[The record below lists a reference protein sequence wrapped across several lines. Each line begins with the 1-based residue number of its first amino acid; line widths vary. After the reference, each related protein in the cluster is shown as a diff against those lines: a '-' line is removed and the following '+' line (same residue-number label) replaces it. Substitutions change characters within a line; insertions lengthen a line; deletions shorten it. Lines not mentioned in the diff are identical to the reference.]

1 MLNNKNNLYD
11 IGMLKRLSVKNF
23 AILEDIEI
31 NFYDGLTILTGETG
45 AGKSL
50 IIDSISLL
58 LGERA
63 SVEMIRNGEDKAVI
77 TGLFSYNNIYLKSYL
92 DKLSVPNEGEIEVI
106 RIISPTRS
114 AIKVNN
120 VTITLNDLKV
130 IAHYLADIH
139 LQFDMTKLLNKEN
152 YIEIVDG
159 FKKDIIDEYKSKY
172 TSSLIS
178 LKEEDKKYHELLDRI
193 NKIKANE
200 EQYEYDLKEL
210 KALNLQPNEETDI
223 KERIAFLNNYDKIY
237 SLIKE
242 SEEIIDKDSL
252 SDIYQIKNNV
262 NSLSSYQ
269 SEYKELYER
278 LNNAYY
284 EIEDIYESLNKKS
297 RYFDY
302 DPKELEE
309 LELRL
314 SSINSLKKKL
324 NKSFDELIDYQI
336 ELEKILSSKEDYD
349 TFLEEEKEKLQKAF
363 DETYELANDLS
374 KVRSNTGKSIEKDCE
389 KHLSDLGLKSI
400 FEVRI
405 NPINK
410 PNDIDLSIYKDDG
423 IDDVDFYIETNI
435 GEGLK
440 PLAKIVSGG
449 EVSRIMLAFK
459 ALMIKSSKVE
469 TVIFDEIDTGISGE
483 IASKVA
489 HKIFE
494 ISLNT
499 QVIAI
504 THLPQ
509 VAALSKN
516 HVKISKEIK
525 NSRTYTYIKYLNLD
539 EKIYEIASLIS
550 GGKVSEKQL
559 EYAKEMVLSK
569 DETAEQFS

>member
-1 MLNNKNNLYD
+1 
-11 IGMLKRLSVKNF
+11 MLKKLVVKNF

-31 NFYDGLTILTGETG
+31 DFYDGLTILTGETG

-63 SVEMIRNGEDKAVI
+63 SVEMIRNGEEKALI
-77 TGLFSYNNIYLKSYL
+77 SGIFSFSNIYLESFL
-92 DKLSVPNEGEIEVI
+92 NKLNIQNNGEIE
-106 RIISPTRS
+106 ISRTISSSRNV
-114 AIKVNN
+114 IKVNG
-120 VTITLNDLKV
+120 VTISLNDLKV

-159 FKKDIIDEYKSKY
+159 FKKDTIDEYKNKY
-172 TSSLIS
+172 LDSLNL
-178 LKEEDKKYHELLDRI
+178 LKEENNHYLDLLKRI
-193 NKIKANE
+193 EEIKNNE
-200 EQYEYDLKEL
+200 EQYKYDLKEL
-210 KALNLQPNEETDI
+210 KSLALEKDEENNI

-242 SEEIIDKDSL
+242 SEEIINKDAL

-262 NSLSSYQ
+262 NNLSSYQ
-269 SEYKELYER
+269 NEYKELYER
-278 LNNAYY
+278 INNAYY
-284 EIEDIYESLNKKS
+284 EIEDIFDSLNKKS
-297 RYFDY
+297 RHFDY
-302 DPKELEE
+302 DPKELED
-309 LELRL
+309 LEMRL
-314 SSINSLKKKL
+314 SAINSLKKKHNKTFEELLIYQEELESILSKEEDYTTLL
-324 NKSFDELIDYQI
+324 NEEKAKLIDI
-336 ELEKILSSKEDYD
+336 YD
-349 TFLEEEKEKLQKAF
+349 H
-363 DETYELANDLS
+363 TYSLANDLS
-374 KVRSNTGKSIEKDCE
+374 KVRKEIARAIEKESE
-389 KHLSDLGLKSI
+389 KHLLDLGLKSV

-405 NPINK
+405 NSFNK
-410 PNDIDLSIYKDDG
+410 PSDIDLSIFNDNG
-423 IDDVDFYIETNI
+423 IDDIDFYIETNI

-440 PLAKIVSGG
+440 PLAKIASGG

-459 ALMIKSSKVE
+459 ALTIKSSKVE

-483 IASKVA
+483 VASKVA
-489 HKIFE
+489 RKIYE
-494 ISLNT
+494 ISLMT
-499 QVIAI
+499 QVISI

-516 HVKISKEIK
+516 HLKIAKEIK
-525 NSRTYTYIKYLNLD
+525 NKRTYTSIKYLSLD

-569 DETAEQFS
+569 

>member
-1 MLNNKNNLYD
+1 MIKKL
-11 IGMLKRLSVKNF
+11 IVKNF

-63 SVEMIRNGEDKAVI
+63 SIEMIRNGEEKATI
-77 TGLFSYNNIYLKSYL
+77 TGMFTSNNIYLKAYL
-92 DKLSVPNEGEIEVI
+92 TKLGISTSEDIEIV
-106 RIISPTRS
+106 RVISPTRS
-114 AIKVNN
+114 YIKVNN
-120 VTITLNDLKV
+120 VLITLNDLKV

-159 FKKDIIDEYKSKY
+159 FKSEVIDEYKSKY
-172 TSSLIS
+172 LTSLES
-178 LKEEDKKYHELLDRI
+178 LKEENNKYLELVNRI
-193 NKIKANE
+193 NEIKANQ
-200 EQYEYDLKEL
+200 EQYEYDLNEL
-210 KALNLQPNEETDI
+210 KALLLQPNEEEDI
-223 KERIAFLNNYDKIY
+223 KERISFLKNYDKIY

-242 SEEIIDKDSL
+242 IEEIIDKDSL
-252 SDIYQIKNNV
+252 SDIYTIKENIQK
-262 NSLSSYQ
+262 LSTYQ
-269 SEYKELYER
+269 NEYKEIYER

-284 EIEDIYESLNKKS
+284 ELEDIYSSINKKG

-302 DPKELEE
+302 DPQELEN
-309 LELRL
+309 LEERL
-314 SSINSLKKKL
+314 SSINSLKKKHH
-324 NKSFDELIDYQI
+324 KTFEELIDYQI
-336 ELEKILSSKEDYD
+336 ELENILSRQEDFD
-349 TFLEEEKEKLQKAF
+349 DLLKEEKETLLKVYK
-363 DETYELANDLS
+363 ETYSLANDLS
-374 KVRSNTGKSIEKDCE
+374 EVRRVTGKGIEKDCE
-389 KHLSDLGLKSI
+389 KHLLDLGLKSV
-400 FEVRI
+400 FEVRVNK
-405 NPINK
+405 NPLSK
-410 PNDIDLSIYKDDG
+410 EVDLSIFKENG

-440 PLAKIVSGG
+440 PLNKIVSGG

-459 ALMIKSSKVE
+459 ALMIKANKVE
-469 TVIFDEIDTGISGE
+469 TVISDEIDTGISGE

-494 ISLNT
+494 ISLTT
-499 QVIAI
+499 QVISI

-516 HVKISKEIK
+516 HIKISKDIR
-525 NSRTYTYIKYLNLD
+525 NNRTYTSIKYLSLD

-559 EYAKEMVLSK
+559 EYAKEMVLTSK
-569 DETAEQFS
+569 

>member
-1 MLNNKNNLYD
+1 MIKKL
-11 IGMLKRLSVKNF
+11 IVKNF

-63 SVEMIRNGEDKAVI
+63 SLEMIRNGEDKAVI
-77 TGLFSYNNIYLKSYL
+77 TGIFTSNNIYLDAYL
-92 DKLSVPNEGEIEVI
+92 TKLGVNLSNELEITRV
-106 RIISPTRS
+106 ISPTRS
-114 AIKVNN
+114 YIKVNN
-120 VTITLNDLKV
+120 ALITLNDLKV
-130 IAHYLADIH
+130 IARYLADIH

-159 FKKDIIDEYKSKY
+159 FNKEVVDEYKSKY
-172 TSSLIS
+172 LESLNS
-178 LKEEDKKYHELLDRI
+178 LKEENNKYLDLVSRI
-193 NKIKANE
+193 EQIKANQ
-200 EQYEYDLKEL
+200 EQYEYDLNEL
-210 KALNLQPNEETDI
+210 KALCLQPNEEEDI
-223 KERIAFLNNYDKIY
+223 KEKISFLKNYDKIY

-252 SDIYQIKNNV
+252 SDIYTVKDNISK
-262 NSLSSYQ
+262 LATYQ
-269 SEYKELYER
+269 NEYKELEER

-284 EIEDIYESLNKKS
+284 ELEDIYSSINKKG

-302 DPKELEE
+302 DPKELES
-309 LELRL
+309 LEERL
-314 SSINSLKKKL
+314 SSINSLKKKHH
-324 NKSFDELIDYQI
+324 KSFNELIDYQI
-336 ELEKILSSKEDYD
+336 ELENILSHQEDFD
-349 TFLEEEKEKLQKAF
+349 DLLKEEKETLSNLYKS
-363 DETYELANDLS
+363 TYALGLDLS
-374 KVRSNTGKSIEKDCE
+374 SVRSSIGKSIDKDTE
-389 KHLSDLGLKSI
+389 KHLLDLGLKSV

-405 NPINK
+405 NKSPL
-410 PNDIDLSIYKDDG
+410 PNDIDLSIFKDNG
-423 IDDVDFYIETNI
+423 IDDIDFYIETNI

-440 PLAKIVSGG
+440 PLNKIVSGG

-483 IASKVA
+483 IANKVA
-489 HKIFE
+489 HKIYE
-494 ISLNT
+494 ISLST
-499 QVIAI
+499 QVISI

-516 HVKISKEIK
+516 HVKISKDIR
-525 NSRTYTYIKYLNLD
+525 NNRTYTSIKYLNLE

-550 GGKVSEKQL
+550 NDKVSQKQL
-559 EYAKEMVLSK
+559 EYAKEMVLTSK
-569 DETAEQFS
+569 

>member
-1 MLNNKNNLYD
+1 MLNSKNNLYY

-223 KERIAFLNNYDKIY
+223 KERIAFLI
-237 SLIKE
+237 
-242 SEEIIDKDSL
+242 
-252 SDIYQIKNNV
+252 
-262 NSLSSYQ
+262 
-269 SEYKELYER
+269 
-278 LNNAYY
+278 
-284 EIEDIYESLNKKS
+284 
-297 RYFDY
+297 
-302 DPKELEE
+302 
-309 LELRL
+309 
-314 SSINSLKKKL
+314 
-324 NKSFDELIDYQI
+324 
-336 ELEKILSSKEDYD
+336 
-349 TFLEEEKEKLQKAF
+349 
-363 DETYELANDLS
+363 
-374 KVRSNTGKSIEKDCE
+374 
-389 KHLSDLGLKSI
+389 
-400 FEVRI
+400 
-405 NPINK
+405 
-410 PNDIDLSIYKDDG
+410 
-423 IDDVDFYIETNI
+423 
-435 GEGLK
+435 
-440 PLAKIVSGG
+440 
-449 EVSRIMLAFK
+449 
-459 ALMIKSSKVE
+459 
-469 TVIFDEIDTGISGE
+469 
-483 IASKVA
+483 
-489 HKIFE
+489 
-494 ISLNT
+494 
-499 QVIAI
+499 
-504 THLPQ
+504 
-509 VAALSKN
+509 
-516 HVKISKEIK
+516 
-525 NSRTYTYIKYLNLD
+525 
-539 EKIYEIASLIS
+539 
-550 GGKVSEKQL
+550 
-559 EYAKEMVLSK
+559 
-569 DETAEQFS
+569 

>member
-1 MLNNKNNLYD
+1 
-11 IGMLKRLSVKNF
+11 MLKKLVVKNF

-31 NFYDGLTILTGETG
+31 DFYDGLTILTGETG

-63 SVEMIRNGEDKAVI
+63 SVEMIRNGEEKALI
-77 TGLFSYNNIYLKSYL
+77 SGIFSFSNIYLESFL
-92 DKLSVPNEGEIEVI
+92 NKLNIQNNGEIE
-106 RIISPTRS
+106 ISRTISSSRNV
-114 AIKVNN
+114 IKVNG
-120 VTITLNDLKV
+120 VTISLNDLKV

-159 FKKDIIDEYKSKY
+159 FKKDTIDEYKNKY
-172 TSSLIS
+172 LDSLNL
-178 LKEEDKKYHELLDRI
+178 LKEENNHYLDLLKRI
-193 NKIKANE
+193 EEIKNNE
-200 EQYEYDLKEL
+200 EQYKYDLKEL
-210 KALNLQPNEETDI
+210 KSLALEKDEENNI

-242 SEEIIDKDSL
+242 SEEIINKDAL

-269 SEYKELYER
+269 NEYKELYER
-278 LNNAYY
+278 INNAYY
-284 EIEDIYESLNKKS
+284 EIEDIFDSLNKKS
-297 RYFDY
+297 RHFDY
-302 DPKELEE
+302 DPKELED
-309 LELRL
+309 LEIRL
-314 SSINSLKKKL
+314 SAINSLKKKH
-324 NKSFDELIDYQI
+324 NKTFEELLIYQE
-336 ELEKILSSKEDYD
+336 ELESILSKEEDY
-349 TFLEEEKEKLQKAF
+349 TTLLNEEKEKLQ
-363 DETYELANDLS
+363 DIYNRTYVLANDLS
-374 KVRSNTGKSIEKDCE
+374 KVRKEIAKVIEKESE
-389 KHLSDLGLKSI
+389 KHLLDLGLKSV

-405 NPINK
+405 NSFNK
-410 PNDIDLSIYKDDG
+410 PSDIDLSIFNDNG
-423 IDDVDFYIETNI
+423 IDDIDFYIETNI

-440 PLAKIVSGG
+440 PLAKIASGG

-459 ALMIKSSKVE
+459 ALTIKSSKVE

-483 IASKVA
+483 VASKVA
-489 HKIFE
+489 RKIYE
-494 ISLNT
+494 ISLST
-499 QVIAI
+499 QVISI

-516 HVKISKEIK
+516 HLKIAKEIK
-525 NSRTYTYIKYLNLD
+525 NKRTYTSIKYLSLD

-569 DETAEQFS
+569 

>member
-1 MLNNKNNLYD
+1 
-11 IGMLKRLSVKNF
+11 MLKKLVVKNF

-31 NFYDGLTILTGETG
+31 DFYDGLTILTGETG

-63 SVEMIRNGEDKAVI
+63 SVEMIRNGEEKALI
-77 TGLFSYNNIYLKSYL
+77 SGIFSFSNIYLESFL
-92 DKLSVPNEGEIEVI
+92 NKLNIQNNGEIE
-106 RIISPTRS
+106 ISRTISSSRNV
-114 AIKVNN
+114 IKVNG
-120 VTITLNDLKV
+120 VTISLNDLKV

-159 FKKDIIDEYKSKY
+159 FKKDTIDEYKNKY
-172 TSSLIS
+172 LHSLNL
-178 LKEEDKKYHELLDRI
+178 LKEENDHYLDLLKRI
-193 NKIKANE
+193 EEIKNNE
-200 EQYEYDLKEL
+200 EQYKYDLKEL
-210 KALNLQPNEETDI
+210 KSLALEKGEENNI

-242 SEEIIDKDSL
+242 SEEIINKDAL

-269 SEYKELYER
+269 NEYKELYER
-278 LNNAYY
+278 INNAYY
-284 EIEDIYESLNKKS
+284 EIEDIFDSLNKKS
-297 RYFDY
+297 RHFDY
-302 DPKELEE
+302 DPKELED
-309 LELRL
+309 LEIRL
-314 SSINSLKKKL
+314 SAINSLKKKH
-324 NKSFDELIDYQI
+324 NKTFEELLIYQE
-336 ELEKILSSKEDYD
+336 ELESILSKEEDY
-349 TFLEEEKEKLQKAF
+349 TTLLNEEKEKLQ
-363 DETYELANDLS
+363 DIYNRTYVLANDLS
-374 KVRSNTGKSIEKDCE
+374 KVRKEIAKVIEKESE
-389 KHLSDLGLKSI
+389 KHLLDLGLKSV

-405 NPINK
+405 NSFNK
-410 PNDIDLSIYKDDG
+410 PSDIDLSIFNDNG
-423 IDDVDFYIETNI
+423 IDDIDFYIETNI

-440 PLAKIVSGG
+440 PLAKIASGG

-459 ALMIKSSKVE
+459 ALTIKSSKVE

-483 IASKVA
+483 VASKVA
-489 HKIFE
+489 RKIYE
-494 ISLNT
+494 ISLST
-499 QVIAI
+499 QVISI

-516 HVKISKEIK
+516 HLRIAKEIK
-525 NSRTYTYIKYLNLD
+525 NKRTYTSIKYLSLD

-569 DETAEQFS
+569 

>member
-1 MLNNKNNLYD
+1 
-11 IGMLKRLSVKNF
+11 MLKKLVVKNF

-31 NFYDGLTILTGETG
+31 DFYDGLTILTGETG

-63 SVEMIRNGEDKAVI
+63 SVEMIRNGEEKALI
-77 TGLFSYNNIYLKSYL
+77 SGIFSFSNIYLESFL
-92 DKLSVPNEGEIEVI
+92 NKLNIQNNGEIE
-106 RIISPTRS
+106 ISRTISSSRNV
-114 AIKVNN
+114 IKVNG
-120 VTITLNDLKV
+120 VTISLNDLKV

-159 FKKDIIDEYKSKY
+159 FKKDTIDEYKNKY
-172 TSSLIS
+172 LDSLKL
-178 LKEEDKKYHELLDRI
+178 LKEENDHYLDLLKRI
-193 NKIKANE
+193 EEIKNNE
-200 EQYEYDLKEL
+200 EQYKYDLKEL
-210 KALNLQPNEETDI
+210 KSLALEKDEENSI

-242 SEEIIDKDSL
+242 SEEIINKDAL

-269 SEYKELYER
+269 NEYKELYER
-278 LNNAYY
+278 INNAYY
-284 EIEDIYESLNKKS
+284 EIEDIFDSLNKKS
-297 RYFDY
+297 RHFDY
-302 DPKELEE
+302 DPKELED
-309 LELRL
+309 LEMRL
-314 SSINSLKKKL
+314 SAINSLKKKH
-324 NKSFDELIDYQI
+324 NKTFEELLIYQE
-336 ELEKILSSKEDYD
+336 ELESILSKEEDY
-349 TFLEEEKEKLQKAF
+349 TTLLNEEKAKLIGIY
-363 DETYELANDLS
+363 DHTYSLANDLS
-374 KVRSNTGKSIEKDCE
+374 KVRKEIAKLIEKESE
-389 KHLSDLGLKSI
+389 KHLLDLGLKSV

-405 NPINK
+405 NSFDK
-410 PNDIDLSIYKDDG
+410 PNDIDLSIFNDNG

-440 PLAKIVSGG
+440 PLAKIASGG

-459 ALMIKSSKVE
+459 ALTIKSSKVE

-483 IASKVA
+483 VASKVA
-489 HKIFE
+489 RKIYE
-494 ISLNT
+494 ISLST
-499 QVIAI
+499 QVISI

-516 HVKISKEIK
+516 HLKIAKEIK
-525 NSRTYTYIKYLNLD
+525 NKRTYTSIKYLSLD

-569 DETAEQFS
+569 

>member
-1 MLNNKNNLYD
+1 
-11 IGMLKRLSVKNF
+11 MLKKLVVKNF

-31 NFYDGLTILTGETG
+31 DFYDGLTILTGETG

-63 SVEMIRNGEDKAVI
+63 SVEMIRNGEEKALI
-77 TGLFSYNNIYLKSYL
+77 SGIFSFSNIYLESFL
-92 DKLSVPNEGEIEVI
+92 NKLNIQNNGEID
-106 RIISPTRS
+106 ISRTISSSRNV
-114 AIKVNN
+114 IKVNG
-120 VTITLNDLKV
+120 VTISLNDLKV

-159 FKKDIIDEYKSKY
+159 FKKDTIDEYKNKY
-172 TSSLIS
+172 LDSLNL
-178 LKEEDKKYHELLDRI
+178 LKEENDHYLDLLKRI
-193 NKIKANE
+193 EEIKNNE
-200 EQYEYDLKEL
+200 EQYKYDLKEL
-210 KALNLQPNEETDI
+210 QSLALEKDEENNI

-242 SEEIIDKDSL
+242 SEEIINKDAL

-262 NSLSSYQ
+262 NNLSSYQ
-269 SEYKELYER
+269 NEYKELYER
-278 LNNAYY
+278 INNAYY
-284 EIEDIYESLNKKS
+284 EIEDIFDSLNKKS
-297 RYFDY
+297 RHFDY
-302 DPKELEE
+302 DPKELED
-309 LELRL
+309 LEMRL
-314 SSINSLKKKL
+314 SAINSLKKKH
-324 NKSFDELIDYQI
+324 NKTFEELLIYQE
-336 ELEKILSSKEDYD
+336 ELESILSKEEDY
-349 TFLEEEKEKLQKAF
+349 TTLLNEEKAKLQ
-363 DETYELANDLS
+363 DIYDHTYSLANDLS
-374 KVRSNTGKSIEKDCE
+374 KVRKEIARAIEKESE
-389 KHLSDLGLKSI
+389 KHLLDLGLKSV

-405 NPINK
+405 NSFNK
-410 PNDIDLSIYKDDG
+410 PSDIDLSIFNDNG
-423 IDDVDFYIETNI
+423 IDDIDFYIETNI

-440 PLAKIVSGG
+440 PLAKIASGG

-459 ALMIKSSKVE
+459 ALTIKSSKVE

-483 IASKVA
+483 VASKVA
-489 HKIFE
+489 RKIYE
-494 ISLNT
+494 ISLST
-499 QVIAI
+499 QVISI

-516 HVKISKEIK
+516 HLKIAKEIK
-525 NSRTYTYIKYLNLD
+525 NKRTYTSIKYLSLD

-569 DETAEQFS
+569 

>member
-1 MLNNKNNLYD
+1 
-11 IGMLKRLSVKNF
+11 MLKKLIVKNF

-31 NFYDGLTILTGETG
+31 NFYNGLTILTGETG

-63 SVEMIRNGEDKAVI
+63 SLEMIRNGEDKATI
-77 TGLFSYNNIYLKSYL
+77 TGVFTTSNIYLKAYL
-92 DKLSVPNEGEIEVI
+92 EKLGVTSSEELEIV
-106 RIISPTRS
+106 RVISPSRS
-114 AIKVNN
+114 YIKVNN
-120 VTITLNDLKV
+120 VLITLNDLKV
-130 IAHYLADIH
+130 ISHYLADIH

-159 FKKDIIDEYKSKY
+159 FKQEVINEYKDKY
-172 TSSLIS
+172 LESLDL
-178 LKEEDKKYHELLDRI
+178 LKQENNKYLDLVKRI
-193 NKIKANE
+193 NEIKANQ
-200 EQYEYDLKEL
+200 EQYEYDLNEL
-210 KALNLQPNEETDI
+210 KALCLQPNEEEEI
-223 KERIAFLNNYDKIY
+223 KEKISFLKNYDKIY

-242 SEEIIDKDSL
+242 SEEITDKDSL
-252 SDIYQIKNNV
+252 SDIY
-262 NSLSSYQ
+262 SLKDNINKLASYQ
-269 SEYKELYER
+269 NEYKELYER

-284 EIEDIYESLNKKS
+284 ELEDIYSSISKKS

-302 DPKELEE
+302 DPKELDNLEE
-309 LELRL
+309 RL

-336 ELEKILSSKEDYD
+336 ELENILSHEEDYD
-349 TFLEEEKEKLQKAF
+349 ILLKEEKDKLLDVYKN
-363 DETYELANDLS
+363 TYTLGSDLS
-374 KVRSNTGKSIEKDCE
+374 EVRKSIGKGIEKDCE
-389 KHLSDLGLKSI
+389 KHLLDLGLKSV
-400 FEVRI
+400 FEVRV
-405 NPINK
+405 NK
-410 PNDIDLSIYKDDG
+410 SPLPNEVDLSIFKENG

-483 IASKVA
+483 IASRVA

-499 QVIAI
+499 QVISI

-525 NSRTYTYIKYLNLD
+525 NNRTYTYIKYLNLD

-559 EYAKEMVLSK
+559 EYAKEMVLSNK
-569 DETAEQFS
+569 

>member
-1 MLNNKNNLYD
+1 
-11 IGMLKRLSVKNF
+11 MLKKLVVKNF

-31 NFYDGLTILTGETG
+31 DFYDGLTILTGETG

-63 SVEMIRNGEDKAVI
+63 SVEMIRNGEEKALI
-77 TGLFSYNNIYLKSYL
+77 SGIFSFSNIYLESFL
-92 DKLSVPNEGEIEVI
+92 NKLNIQNNGEIE
-106 RIISPTRS
+106 ISRTISSSRNV
-114 AIKVNN
+114 IKVNG
-120 VTITLNDLKV
+120 VTISLNDLKV

-159 FKKDIIDEYKSKY
+159 FKKDTIDEYKNKY
-172 TSSLIS
+172 LDSLNL
-178 LKEEDKKYHELLDRI
+178 LKEENNHYLDLLKRI
-193 NKIKANE
+193 EEIKNNE
-200 EQYEYDLKEL
+200 EQYKYDLKEL
-210 KALNLQPNEETDI
+210 KSLALEKDEENNI

-242 SEEIIDKDSL
+242 SEEIINKDAL

-262 NSLSSYQ
+262 NNLSSYQ
-269 SEYKELYER
+269 NEYKELYER
-278 LNNAYY
+278 INNAYY
-284 EIEDIYESLNKKS
+284 EIEDIFDSLNKKS
-297 RYFDY
+297 RHFDY
-302 DPKELEE
+302 DPKELED
-309 LELRL
+309 LEIRL
-314 SSINSLKKKL
+314 SAINSLKKKHNKTFEELLIYQEELESILSKEEDYTTLL
-324 NKSFDELIDYQI
+324 NEEKAKLIDI
-336 ELEKILSSKEDYD
+336 YD
-349 TFLEEEKEKLQKAF
+349 H
-363 DETYELANDLS
+363 TYSLANDLS
-374 KVRSNTGKSIEKDCE
+374 KVRKEIAKVIEKESE
-389 KHLSDLGLKSI
+389 KHLLDLGLKSV

-405 NPINK
+405 NSFNK
-410 PNDIDLSIYKDDG
+410 PNDIDLSIFNDNG
-423 IDDVDFYIETNI
+423 IDDIDFYIETNI

-440 PLAKIVSGG
+440 PLAKIASGG

-459 ALMIKSSKVE
+459 ALTIKSSKVE

-483 IASKVA
+483 VASKVA
-489 HKIFE
+489 RKIYE
-494 ISLNT
+494 ISLMT
-499 QVIAI
+499 QVISI

-516 HVKISKEIK
+516 HLKIAKEIK
-525 NSRTYTYIKYLNLD
+525 NKRTYTSIKYLSLD

-569 DETAEQFS
+569 

>member
-1 MLNNKNNLYD
+1 MLRK
-11 IGMLKRLSVKNF
+11 LSVKNF

-63 SVEMIRNGEDKAVI
+63 SLEMIRNGEDKALI
-77 TGLFSYNNIYLKSYL
+77 SGLFSFNNIYLKSFL
-92 DKLSVPNEGEIEVI
+92 EKINVPTDNNELEIV
-106 RIISPTRS
+106 RVISPNRS
-114 AIKVNN
+114 TIKINN
-120 VTITLNDLKV
+120 VVITLNDLKV
-130 IAHYLADIH
+130 VAHYLADIH

-159 FKKDIIDEYKSKY
+159 FKKEVIEEYKSKY
-172 TSSLIS
+172 LASLEA
-178 LKEEDKKYHELLDRI
+178 LKEENNKYLELVKRI
-193 NKIKANE
+193 EEIRANQ
-200 EQYEYDLKEL
+200 EQYEFDLKEL
-210 KALNLQPNEETDI
+210 KSLNLQPNEEVSI
-223 KERIAFLNNYDKIY
+223 KERISFLKNYDKIY

-242 SEEIIDKDSL
+242 SEQIINKDSL
-252 SDIYQIKNNV
+252 SDIYQIKDNV
-262 NSLSSYQ
+262 NELSNYQ
-269 SEYKELYER
+269 SDYQELNER

-284 EIEDIYESLNKKS
+284 EIEDIYDSLNKLS
-297 RYFDY
+297 RRFDY
-302 DPKELEE
+302 DPKDLER
-309 LELRL
+309 LEDRA

-324 NKSFDELIDYQI
+324 HKSYDELIDYQI
-336 ELEKILSSKEDYD
+336 ELENILAHQEDYD
-349 TFLEEEKEKLQKAF
+349 ILLKEEKEKLLNIYQ
-363 DETYELANDLS
+363 ETYSLACDLS
-374 KVRSNTGKSIEKDCE
+374 EVRRVTGKSIEKDCE
-389 KHLSDLGLKSI
+389 KHLKDLGLESK
-400 FEVRI
+400 FEVRVI
-405 NPINK
+405 K
-410 PNDIDLSIYKDDG
+410 NDIKDDVDLSIFKEDG

-489 HKIFE
+489 HKIYE

-499 QVIAI
+499 QVISI

-516 HVKISKEIK
+516 HIKISKEIK
-525 NSRTYTYIKYLNLD
+525 NKRTFTYIKYLNLD

-559 EYAKEMVLSK
+559 EYAKEMVLFK
-569 DETAEQFS
+569 

>member
-1 MLNNKNNLYD
+1 
-11 IGMLKRLSVKNF
+11 MLKKLVVKNF

-31 NFYDGLTILTGETG
+31 DFYDGLTILTGETG

-63 SVEMIRNGEDKAVI
+63 SVEMIRNGEEKALI
-77 TGLFSYNNIYLKSYL
+77 SGIFSFSNIYLESFL
-92 DKLSVPNEGEIEVI
+92 NKLNIQNNGEIE
-106 RIISPTRS
+106 ISRTISSSRNV
-114 AIKVNN
+114 IKVNG
-120 VTITLNDLKV
+120 VTISLNDLKV

-159 FKKDIIDEYKSKY
+159 FKKDTIDEYKNKY
-172 TSSLIS
+172 LDSLNL
-178 LKEEDKKYHELLDRI
+178 LKEENNHYLDLLKRI
-193 NKIKANE
+193 EEIKNNE
-200 EQYEYDLKEL
+200 EQYKYDLKEL
-210 KALNLQPNEETDI
+210 KSLALEKDEENNI

-242 SEEIIDKDSL
+242 SEEIINKDAL

-262 NSLSSYQ
+262 NNLSSYQ
-269 SEYKELYER
+269 NEYKELYER
-278 LNNAYY
+278 INNAYY
-284 EIEDIYESLNKKS
+284 EIEDIFDSLNKKS
-297 RYFDY
+297 RHFDY
-302 DPKELEE
+302 DPKELED
-309 LELRL
+309 LEMRL
-314 SSINSLKKKL
+314 SAINSLKKKHNKTFEELLIYQEELESILSKEEDYTTLL
-324 NKSFDELIDYQI
+324 NDEKAKLIDIYNH
-336 ELEKILSSKEDYD
+336 
-349 TFLEEEKEKLQKAF
+349 
-363 DETYELANDLS
+363 TYVLANDLS
-374 KVRSNTGKSIEKDCE
+374 KVRKEIAKLIEKESE
-389 KHLSDLGLKSI
+389 KHLLDLGLKSV

-405 NPINK
+405 NSFNK
-410 PNDIDLSIYKDDG
+410 PSDIDLSIFNDNG
-423 IDDVDFYIETNI
+423 IDDIDFYIETNI

-440 PLAKIVSGG
+440 PLAKIASGG

-459 ALMIKSSKVE
+459 ALTIKSSKVE

-483 IASKVA
+483 VASKVA
-489 HKIFE
+489 RKIYE
-494 ISLNT
+494 ISLST
-499 QVIAI
+499 QVISI

-516 HVKISKEIK
+516 HLKIAKEIK
-525 NSRTYTYIKYLNLD
+525 NKRTYTSIKYLSLD

-569 DETAEQFS
+569 

>member
-1 MLNNKNNLYD
+1 MIKKL
-11 IGMLKRLSVKNF
+11 IVKNF

-63 SVEMIRNGEDKAVI
+63 SIEMIRNGEDKAVLI
-77 TGLFSYNNIYLKSYL
+77 GLFTSNNIYLKAYL
-92 DKLSVPNEGEIEVI
+92 SKLGVTTNEDIEIV
-106 RIISPTRS
+106 RVISPTRS
-114 AIKVNN
+114 YIKVNN
-120 VTITLNDLKV
+120 VLITLNDLKV

-159 FKKDIIDEYKSKY
+159 FNKEVIDEYKSKY
-172 TSSLIS
+172 LLSLES
-178 LKEEDKKYHELLDRI
+178 LKSENNKYLELVNRI
-193 NKIKANE
+193 NEIKANQ
-200 EQYEYDLKEL
+200 EQYEYDLNEL
-210 KALNLQPNEETDI
+210 KALSLQPNEEEDI
-223 KERIAFLNNYDKIY
+223 KEKISFLKNYDKIY

-252 SDIYQIKNNV
+252 SDIYTVKDNISK
-262 NSLSSYQ
+262 LATYQ
-269 SEYKELYER
+269 NEYKELEER

-284 EIEDIYESLNKKS
+284 ELEDIYSSINKKG

-302 DPKELEE
+302 DPKELES
-309 LELRL
+309 LEERL
-314 SSINSLKKKL
+314 SSINSLKKKHH
-324 NKSFDELIDYQI
+324 KSFNELIDYQI
-336 ELEKILSSKEDYD
+336 ELENILSHQEDFD
-349 TFLEEEKEKLQKAF
+349 DLLKEEKETLSNLYKS
-363 DETYELANDLS
+363 TYALGLDLS
-374 KVRSNTGKSIEKDCE
+374 SVRSSIGKSIDKDTE
-389 KHLSDLGLKSI
+389 KHLLDLGLKSV

-405 NPINK
+405 NKSPL
-410 PNDIDLSIYKDDG
+410 PNDIDLSIFKDNG
-423 IDDVDFYIETNI
+423 IDDIDFYIETNI

-440 PLAKIVSGG
+440 PLNKIVSGG

-483 IASKVA
+483 IANKVA
-489 HKIFE
+489 HKIYE
-494 ISLNT
+494 ISLST
-499 QVIAI
+499 QVISI

-516 HVKISKEIK
+516 HVKISKDIR
-525 NSRTYTYIKYLNLD
+525 NNRTYTSIKYLNLE

-550 GGKVSEKQL
+550 TDKVSQKQL
-559 EYAKEMVLSK
+559 DAAKEMVLSNK
-569 DETAEQFS
+569 

>member
-1 MLNNKNNLYD
+1 
-11 IGMLKRLSVKNF
+11 MLKKLSVKNF

-63 SVEMIRNGEDKAVI
+63 SLEMIRNGEDKALI
-77 TGLFSYNNIYLKSYL
+77 SGLFSYSNIYLKSFL
-92 DKLSVPNEGEIEVI
+92 EKLNVPNDGEIEVI

-120 VTITLNDLKV
+120 VNITLNDLKV

-159 FKKDIIDEYKSKY
+159 FRKDVIDQYKDKY
-172 TSSLIS
+172 LVSLDL
-178 LKEEDKKYHELLDRI
+178 LKQENNRYIELVKRIEE
-193 NKIKANE
+193 IKANQ

-210 KALNLQPNEETDI
+210 KSLNLQPNEEQDI
-223 KERIAFLNNYDKIY
+223 EDRISFLKNYDKIY

-252 SDIYQIKNNV
+252 NDIYQIKDNV
-262 NSLSSYQ
+262 KTLSNYQ
-269 SEYKELYER
+269 NEYKELYER

-284 EIEDIYESLNKKS
+284 EIEDIYDSLNKKS

-309 LELRL
+309 LENR
-314 SSINSLKKKL
+314 SSAIRSLKKRL

-336 ELEKILSSKEDYD
+336 ELENILSRQEDYD
-349 TFLEEEKEKLQKAF
+349 VLLKEEKEKLQKAF
-363 DETYELANDLS
+363 DETYVLANDLS
-374 KVRSNTGKSIEKDCE
+374 KVRKATGKSIEKDCE
-389 KHLSDLGLKSI
+389 KHLSDLGLKSV
-400 FEVRI
+400 FEVRVE
-405 NPINK
+405 PTTK
-410 PNDIDLSIYKDDG
+410 PNDIKLDIYKDNG

-483 IASKVA
+483 VASKVA
-489 HKIFE
+489 HKIYE

-499 QVIAI
+499 QVISI

-525 NSRTYTYIKYLNLD
+525 NNRTYTSIKYLSLD

-559 EYAKEMVLSK
+559 EYAKELVLNK
-569 DETAEQFS
+569 

>member
-1 MLNNKNNLYD
+1 
-11 IGMLKRLSVKNF
+11 MLKKLIVKNF

-63 SVEMIRNGEDKAVI
+63 SVERIRNGEEKATI
-77 TGLFSYNNIYLKSYL
+77 SGLFSYSNIYLKAFL
-92 DKLSVPNEGEIEVI
+92 DKLNVPNDGEIEVT
-106 RIISPTRS
+106 RIVSPNRS
-114 AIKVNN
+114 SIKINN
-120 VTITLNDLKV
+120 VNITLNDLKV
-130 IAHYLADIH
+130 VAHYLADIH
-139 LQFDMTKLLNKEN
+139 LQFDMTKLLNKDN

-159 FKKDIIDEYKSKY
+159 FRKDTIDEYKDKY
-172 TSSLIS
+172 LNS
-178 LKEEDKKYHELLDRI
+178 LKELKEENGHYLSLVKRIEEIKY
-193 NKIKANE
+193 NQ
-200 EQYEYDLKEL
+200 EQYEYDLNEL
-210 KALNLQPNEETDI
+210 KSLNLQPNEEEQI
-223 KERIAFLNNYDKIY
+223 KDRITLLKNFDKIY

-242 SEEIIDKDSL
+242 NEEITDKDSL
-252 SDIYQIKNNV
+252 NDIYQIRDNV
-262 NSLSSYQ
+262 HQLSDYQ

-284 EIEDIYESLNKKS
+284 EIEDIYDSLNRKN
-297 RYFDY
+297 RHLDY
-302 DPKELEE
+302 DPKELED
-309 LELRL
+309 LENRL
-314 SSINSLKKKL
+314 SAISILKKRL
-324 NKSFDELIDYQI
+324 GKSYDELIDYQI
-336 ELEKILSSKEDYD
+336 ELENILAHQEDYD
-349 TFLEEEKEKLQKAF
+349 VLLKEEKEKLTEVF
-363 DETYELANDLS
+363 NVTYTLAKDLS
-374 KVRSNTGKSIEKDCE
+374 EVRRTTGKSIEKDCE
-389 KHLSDLGLKSI
+389 KHLLDLGLKSV
-400 FEVRI
+400 FEVRVE
-405 NPINK
+405 PTPLPK
-410 PNDIDLSIYKDDG
+410 DVDLSIFKENG

-459 ALMIKSSKVE
+459 ALMIKSNKVE

-483 IASKVA
+483 IASRVA
-489 HKIFE
+489 RKIFE

-499 QVIAI
+499 QVISI

-525 NSRTYTYIKYLNLD
+525 NNRTFTYVKYLSLD

-559 EYAKEMVLSK
+559 EYAKEMVLNK
-569 DETAEQFS
+569 

>member
-1 MLNNKNNLYD
+1 MIKKL
-11 IGMLKRLSVKNF
+11 IVKNF

-31 NFYDGLTILTGETG
+31 NFYNGLTILTGETG

-63 SVEMIRNGEDKAVI
+63 SIEMIRNGEDKATI
-77 TGLFSYNNIYLKSYL
+77 TGVFTTSNIYLKAYL
-92 DKLSVPNEGEIEVI
+92 EKLGVSSSEELEII
-106 RIISPTRS
+106 RVISPTRS
-114 AIKVNN
+114 YIKVNN
-120 VTITLNDLKV
+120 VLITLNDLKV
-130 IAHYLADIH
+130 ISHYLADIH

-159 FKKDIIDEYKSKY
+159 FKQEVINEYKDKY
-172 TSSLIS
+172 LESLNL
-178 LKEEDKKYHELLDRI
+178 LKEENNKYLDLVKRI
-193 NKIKANE
+193 NEIKANQ
-200 EQYEYDLKEL
+200 EQYEYDLNEL
-210 KALNLQPNEETDI
+210 KALCLQPNEEEEI
-223 KERIAFLNNYDKIY
+223 KEKISFLKNHDKIY

-242 SEEIIDKDSL
+242 SEEITDKDSL
-252 SDIYQIKNNV
+252 SDIY
-262 NSLSSYQ
+262 SLKDNINKLASYQ
-269 SEYKELYER
+269 NEYKELYER

-284 EIEDIYESLNKKS
+284 ELEDIYSSISKKS

-302 DPKELEE
+302 DPKELES
-309 LELRL
+309 LEERL

-336 ELEKILSSKEDYD
+336 ELENILSHEEDYD
-349 TFLEEEKEKLQKAF
+349 ILLKEEKDKLLDVYKN
-363 DETYELANDLS
+363 TYTLGSDLS
-374 KVRSNTGKSIEKDCE
+374 EVRKSIGKGIEKDCE
-389 KHLSDLGLKSI
+389 KHLLDLGLKSV
-400 FEVRI
+400 FEVRV
-405 NPINK
+405 NK
-410 PNDIDLSIYKDDG
+410 SPLPNEVDLSIFKENG

-483 IASKVA
+483 IASRVA

-499 QVIAI
+499 QVISI

-525 NSRTYTYIKYLNLD
+525 NNRTYTYIKYLTLD

-559 EYAKEMVLSK
+559 EYAKEMVLNNK
-569 DETAEQFS
+569 

>member
-1 MLNNKNNLYD
+1 
-11 IGMLKRLSVKNF
+11 MLKKLVVKNF

-31 NFYDGLTILTGETG
+31 NFYNGLTILTGETG

-63 SVEMIRNGEDKAVI
+63 SIEMIRNGEEKATI
-77 TGLFSYNNIYLKSYL
+77 TGVFTTSNIYLKAYL
-92 DKLSVPNEGEIEVI
+92 EKLGVTSSEELEIV
-106 RIISPTRS
+106 RVISPNRS
-114 AIKVNN
+114 YIKVNN
-120 VTITLNDLKV
+120 VLITLNDLKV
-130 IAHYLADIH
+130 ISHYLADIH

-159 FKKDIIDEYKSKY
+159 FKQEVINEYKDKY
-172 TSSLIS
+172 LESLDL
-178 LKEEDKKYHELLDRI
+178 LKQENNKYLDLVKRI
-193 NKIKANE
+193 NEIKANQ
-200 EQYEYDLKEL
+200 EQYEYDLNEL
-210 KALNLQPNEETDI
+210 KALCLQPNEEEEI
-223 KERIAFLNNYDKIY
+223 KEKISFLKNYDKIY

-242 SEEIIDKDSL
+242 SEEITDKDSL
-252 SDIYQIKNNV
+252 SDIY
-262 NSLSSYQ
+262 SLKDNINKLASYQ
-269 SEYKELYER
+269 NEYKELYER

-284 EIEDIYESLNKKS
+284 ELEDIYSSISKKS

-302 DPKELEE
+302 DPKELDNLEE
-309 LELRL
+309 RL

-336 ELEKILSSKEDYD
+336 ELENILSHQEDYD
-349 TFLEEEKEKLQKAF
+349 ILLKEEKDKLLDIYKN
-363 DETYELANDLS
+363 TYTLGSDLS
-374 KVRSNTGKSIEKDCE
+374 EVRKSIGKGIEKDCE
-389 KHLSDLGLKSI
+389 KHLLDLGLKSV
-400 FEVRI
+400 FEVRV
-405 NPINK
+405 NK
-410 PNDIDLSIYKDDG
+410 SPLPNEVDLSIFKENG

-483 IASKVA
+483 IASRVA

-499 QVIAI
+499 QVISI

-525 NSRTYTYIKYLNLD
+525 NNRTYTYIKYLTLD

-559 EYAKEMVLSK
+559 EYAKEMVLAHK
-569 DETAEQFS
+569 

>member
-1 MLNNKNNLYD
+1 
-11 IGMLKRLSVKNF
+11 MLKKLSVKNF

-63 SVEMIRNGEDKAVI
+63 SLEMIRNGEDKAII
-77 TGLFSYNNIYLKSYL
+77 TGLFSYSNIYLKSYL
-92 DKLSVPNEGEIEVI
+92 EKLNIPNDGEIEVV
-106 RIISPTRS
+106 RIISPNRS
-114 AIKVNN
+114 AIKINN
-120 VTITLNDLKV
+120 VNITLNDLKV
-130 IAHYLADIH
+130 VAHYLADIH

-159 FKKDIIDEYKSKY
+159 FRKDIIDNYKEKY
-172 TSSLIS
+172 SASLNV
-178 LKEEDKKYHELLDRI
+178 LKEENSRYLDLVKRI
-193 NKIKANE
+193 DEIKANQ

-210 KALNLQPNEETDI
+210 QSLNLQPNEEEQI
-223 KERIAFLNNYDKIY
+223 KERISFLKNYDKIY

-242 SEEIIDKDSL
+242 SEQIIDHDSL
-252 SDIYQIKNNV
+252 NDIYQIRDNV
-262 NSLSSYQ
+262 HRLSECQ
-269 SEYKELYER
+269 NEYAELYER
-278 LNNAYY
+278 LNNAYF
-284 EIEDIYESLNKKS
+284 EIEDIYDSLNKKS

-302 DPKELEE
+302 DPKDLEE
-309 LELRL
+309 LENRL
-314 SSINSLKKKL
+314 SAISVLKKRL
-324 NKSFDELIDYQI
+324 NKSYDELIEYQI
-336 ELEKILSSKEDYD
+336 ELEKILSNQEDYD
-349 TFLEEEKEKLQKAF
+349 ILLKEEKDKLQMAF
-363 DETYELANDLS
+363 DEAYIAGKDLS
-374 KVRSNTGKSIEKDCE
+374 EVRKATGKAIEKDCE
-389 KHLSDLGLKSI
+389 KHLLDLGLQSV
-400 FEVRI
+400 FEVRVNI
-405 NPINK
+405 SQK
-410 PNDIDLSIYKDDG
+410 PKDIDLSVFKEDG

-489 HKIFE
+489 KKIYE

-499 QVIAI
+499 QVISI

-516 HVKISKEIK
+516 HLKISKDIK
-525 NSRTYTYIKYLNLD
+525 NNRTFTYIKYLSLD

-559 EYAKEMVLSK
+559 AYAKEMVLGSK
-569 DETAEQFS
+569 N

>member
-1 MLNNKNNLYD
+1 
-11 IGMLKRLSVKNF
+11 MLKKLSVKNF

-63 SVEMIRNGEDKAVI
+63 SVEMIRNGEDKAIISGV
-77 TGLFSYNNIYLKSYL
+77 FSFRNIYLKSYL
-92 DKLSVPNEGEIEVI
+92 DKLDIPHDNEIEIV
-106 RIISPTRS
+106 RVISPSRS
-114 AIKVNN
+114 YIKINN
-120 VTITLNDLKV
+120 VVITLNDLKV
-130 IAHYLADIH
+130 VAHYLADIH

-159 FKKDIIDEYKSKY
+159 FRKETIEEYKSKY
-172 TSSLIS
+172 LESLNN
-178 LKEEDKKYHELLDRI
+178 LKEENNRFLDLTKRV
-193 NKIKANE
+193 NEIKANQ

-210 KALNLQPNEETDI
+210 KSLNLQPHEEDTI
-223 KERIAFLNNYDKIY
+223 KERISFLKNYDKIY

-242 SEEIIDKDSL
+242 SEQIIDHDSL
-252 SDIYQIKNNV
+252 NDLYQIKERLKE
-262 NSLSSYQ
+262 LSRYLN
-269 SEYKELYER
+269 EYNDLYER
-278 LNNAYY
+278 VNNAYY
-284 EIEDIYESLNKKS
+284 EIEDIYEIINKKN

-302 DPKELEE
+302 DPKDLED
-309 LELRL
+309 LENRL
-314 SSINSLKKKL
+314 SSISILKKRL

-336 ELEKILSSKEDYD
+336 ELENILAHQEDSDVLLKEAKD
-349 TFLEEEKEKLQKAF
+349 KLVKAYN
-363 DETYELANDLS
+363 DAYTAGLDLS
-374 KVRSNTGKSIEKDCE
+374 EVRKATGKSIEKDSE
-389 KHLSDLGLKSI
+389 KNLLDLGLKSV
-400 FEVRI
+400 FEARVI
-405 NPINK
+405 PNK
-410 PNDIDLSIYKDDG
+410 KSDDVDLSIFKEDG

-459 ALMIKSSKVE
+459 ALMIKANKVE

-489 HKIFE
+489 HKIYE
-494 ISLNT
+494 ISLT
-499 QVIAI
+499 SQVISI

-516 HVKISKEIK
+516 HLKISKEIK
-525 NSRTYTYIKYLNLD
+525 NKRTYTSIKYLNLD

-559 EYAKEMVLSK
+559 EYAKELVLNK
-569 DETAEQFS
+569 

>member
-1 MLNNKNNLYD
+1 MIKKL
-11 IGMLKRLSVKNF
+11 IVKNF

-31 NFYDGLTILTGETG
+31 NFYNGLTILTGETG

-63 SVEMIRNGEDKAVI
+63 SIEMIRNGEDKATI
-77 TGLFSYNNIYLKSYL
+77 TGIFTTSNIYLKAYL
-92 DKLSVPNEGEIEVI
+92 EKLGVTSSEELEIV
-106 RIISPTRS
+106 RVISPNRS
-114 AIKVNN
+114 YIKVNN
-120 VTITLNDLKV
+120 VLITLNDLKV
-130 IAHYLADIH
+130 ISHYLADIH

-159 FKKDIIDEYKSKY
+159 FKQEVINEYKDKY
-172 TSSLIS
+172 LESLDL
-178 LKEEDKKYHELLDRI
+178 LKQENNKYLDLVKRI
-193 NKIKANE
+193 NEIKANQ
-200 EQYEYDLKEL
+200 EQYEYDLNEL
-210 KALNLQPNEETDI
+210 KALCLQPNEEEDI
-223 KERIAFLNNYDKIY
+223 KEKISFLKNYDKIY

-242 SEEIIDKDSL
+242 SEEITDKDSL
-252 SDIYQIKNNV
+252 SDIY
-262 NSLSSYQ
+262 SLKDNINKLASYQ
-269 SEYKELYER
+269 NEYKELYER

-284 EIEDIYESLNKKS
+284 ELEDIYSSISKKS

-302 DPKELEE
+302 DPKELEG
-309 LELRL
+309 LEERL

-336 ELEKILSSKEDYD
+336 ELENILSHEEDYD
-349 TFLEEEKEKLQKAF
+349 ILLKEEKDKLLDIYKN
-363 DETYELANDLS
+363 TYNLGSDLS
-374 KVRSNTGKSIEKDCE
+374 EVRKSIGKGIEKDCE
-389 KHLSDLGLKSI
+389 KHLLDLGLKSV
-400 FEVRI
+400 FEVRV
-405 NPINK
+405 NK
-410 PNDIDLSIYKDDG
+410 SPLPNEVDLSIFKENG

-483 IASKVA
+483 IASRVA

-499 QVIAI
+499 QVISI

-525 NSRTYTYIKYLNLD
+525 NNRTYTYIKYLNLD

-559 EYAKEMVLSK
+559 EYAKEMVLSNK
-569 DETAEQFS
+569 

>member
-1 MLNNKNNLYD
+1 
-11 IGMLKRLSVKNF
+11 MLKKLSVKNF

-63 SVEMIRNGEDKAVI
+63 SLEMIRNGEDKALI
-77 TGLFSYNNIYLKSYL
+77 SGLFSYSNFYLQSFL
-92 DKLSVPNEGEIEVI
+92 EKLNVPNDGEIEII
-106 RIISPTRS
+106 RIVSPTRS

-120 VTITLNDLKV
+120 VNITLNDLKV

-159 FKKDIIDEYKSKY
+159 FKKDVIDQYKDKY
-172 TSSLIS
+172 LVSLDL
-178 LKEEDKKYHELLDRI
+178 LKQENNRYIELVKRIEE
-193 NKIKANE
+193 IKANQ

-210 KALNLQPNEETDI
+210 KSLNLQPNEEQDI
-223 KERIAFLNNYDKIY
+223 EDRISFLKNYDKIY

-242 SEEIIDKDSL
+242 SEEIIDKESL
-252 SDIYQIKNNV
+252 NDIYQIKDNV
-262 NSLSSYQ
+262 KTLSNYQ
-269 SEYKELYER
+269 NEYKELYER

-284 EIEDIYESLNKKS
+284 EIEDIYDSLNKKS
-297 RYFDY
+297 RHFDY

-309 LELRL
+309 LENR
-314 SSINSLKKKL
+314 SSAIRSLKKRL
-324 NKSFDELIDYQI
+324 DKSFDELIDYQI
-336 ELEKILSSKEDYD
+336 ELENILSRQEDYD
-349 TFLEEEKEKLQKAF
+349 VLLKEEKEKLQKAF
-363 DETYELANDLS
+363 DETYVLASDLS
-374 KVRSNTGKSIEKDCE
+374 KVRKATGKSIEKDCE
-389 KHLSDLGLKSI
+389 KHLSDLGLKSV
-400 FEVRI
+400 FEVRVE
-405 NPINK
+405 PTTK
-410 PNDIDLSIYKDDG
+410 PNDIKLDIFKDNG

-483 IASKVA
+483 VASKVA
-489 HKIFE
+489 HKIYE

-499 QVIAI
+499 QVISI

-516 HVKISKEIK
+516 HVKISKGIK
-525 NSRTYTYIKYLNLD
+525 NNRTYTSIKYLSLD

-559 EYAKEMVLSK
+559 EYAKELVLSNK
-569 DETAEQFS
+569 

>member
-1 MLNNKNNLYD
+1 
-11 IGMLKRLSVKNF
+11 MLKKLVVKNF

-31 NFYDGLTILTGETG
+31 DFYDGLTILTGETG

-63 SVEMIRNGEDKAVI
+63 SVEMIRNGEEKALI
-77 TGLFSYNNIYLKSYL
+77 SGIFSFSNIYLESFL
-92 DKLSVPNEGEIEVI
+92 NKLNIQNNGEIE
-106 RIISPTRS
+106 ISRTISSSRNV
-114 AIKVNN
+114 IKVNG
-120 VTITLNDLKV
+120 VTISLNDLKV

-159 FKKDIIDEYKSKY
+159 FKKDTIDEYKNKY
-172 TSSLIS
+172 LHSLNL
-178 LKEEDKKYHELLDRI
+178 LKEENNHYLDLLKRI
-193 NKIKANE
+193 EEIKNNE
-200 EQYEYDLKEL
+200 EQYKYDLKEL
-210 KALNLQPNEETDI
+210 KSLALEKDEENNI

-242 SEEIIDKDSL
+242 SEEIINKDAL

-269 SEYKELYER
+269 NEYKELYER
-278 LNNAYY
+278 INNAYY
-284 EIEDIYESLNKKS
+284 EIEDIFDSLNKKS
-297 RYFDY
+297 RHFDY
-302 DPKELEE
+302 DPKELED
-309 LELRL
+309 LEMRL
-314 SSINSLKKKL
+314 SAINSLKKKH
-324 NKSFDELIDYQI
+324 NKTFEELLIYQE
-336 ELEKILSSKEDYD
+336 ELESILSKEEDY
-349 TFLEEEKEKLQKAF
+349 TTLLNEEKAKLISIY
-363 DETYELANDLS
+363 DHTYSLANDLS
-374 KVRSNTGKSIEKDCE
+374 KVRKEIAKLIEKESE
-389 KHLSDLGLKSI
+389 KHLLDLGLKSV

-405 NPINK
+405 NSFNK
-410 PNDIDLSIYKDDG
+410 PSDIDLSIFNDNG
-423 IDDVDFYIETNI
+423 IDDIDFYIETNI

-440 PLAKIVSGG
+440 PLAKIASGG

-459 ALMIKSSKVE
+459 ALTIKSSKVE

-483 IASKVA
+483 VASKVA
-489 HKIFE
+489 RKIYE
-494 ISLNT
+494 ISLST
-499 QVIAI
+499 QVISI

-516 HVKISKEIK
+516 HLKIAKEIK
-525 NSRTYTYIKYLNLD
+525 NKRTYTSIKYLSLD

-569 DETAEQFS
+569 

>member
-1 MLNNKNNLYD
+1 
-11 IGMLKRLSVKNF
+11 MLKKLVVKNF

-31 NFYDGLTILTGETG
+31 DFYDGLTILTGETG

-63 SVEMIRNGEDKAVI
+63 SVEMIRNGEEKALI
-77 TGLFSYNNIYLKSYL
+77 SGIFSFSNIYLESFL
-92 DKLSVPNEGEIEVI
+92 NKLNIQNNGEIE
-106 RIISPTRS
+106 ISRTISSSRNV
-114 AIKVNN
+114 IKVNG
-120 VTITLNDLKV
+120 VTISLNDLKV

-159 FKKDIIDEYKSKY
+159 FKKDTIDEYKNKY
-172 TSSLIS
+172 LDSLNL
-178 LKEEDKKYHELLDRI
+178 LKEENNHYLDLLKRI
-193 NKIKANE
+193 EEIKNNE
-200 EQYEYDLKEL
+200 EQYKYDLKEL
-210 KALNLQPNEETDI
+210 KSLALEKGEENNI

-242 SEEIIDKDSL
+242 SEEIINKDAL

-269 SEYKELYER
+269 NEYKELYER
-278 LNNAYY
+278 INNAYY
-284 EIEDIYESLNKKS
+284 EIEDIFDSLNKKS
-297 RYFDY
+297 RHFDY
-302 DPKELEE
+302 DPKELED
-309 LELRL
+309 LEIRL
-314 SSINSLKKKL
+314 SAINSLKKKHNKTFEELLIYQEELESILSKEEDYTTLL
-324 NKSFDELIDYQI
+324 NEEKAKLIDIY
-336 ELEKILSSKEDYD
+336 DY
-349 TFLEEEKEKLQKAF
+349 
-363 DETYELANDLS
+363 TYSLANDLS
-374 KVRSNTGKSIEKDCE
+374 KVRKEIAKAIEKESE
-389 KHLSDLGLKSI
+389 KHLLDLGLKSV

-405 NPINK
+405 NSFNK
-410 PNDIDLSIYKDDG
+410 PSDIDLSIFNDNG
-423 IDDVDFYIETNI
+423 IDDIDFYIETNI

-440 PLAKIVSGG
+440 PLAKIASGG

-459 ALMIKSSKVE
+459 ALTIKSSKVE

-483 IASKVA
+483 VASKVA
-489 HKIFE
+489 RKIYE
-494 ISLNT
+494 ISLST
-499 QVIAI
+499 QVISI

-516 HVKISKEIK
+516 HLKIAKEIK
-525 NSRTYTYIKYLNLD
+525 NKRTYTSIKYLSLD

-569 DETAEQFS
+569 